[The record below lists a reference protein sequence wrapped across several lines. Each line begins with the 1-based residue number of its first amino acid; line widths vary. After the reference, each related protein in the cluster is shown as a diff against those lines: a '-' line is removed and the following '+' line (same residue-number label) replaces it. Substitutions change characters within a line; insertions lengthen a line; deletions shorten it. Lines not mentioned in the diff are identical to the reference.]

1 MKFITIIFNILITQ
15 LIAEPIYKYQL
26 KGLYEIEKE
35 TYFNN
40 TINENFNQISNR
52 IISNAKQNI
61 SKTYFDLY
69 PQYFLDKQSYLARLE
84 SSQNSMN
91 PYFNQKHT
99 QQNKYQE
106 CYNYNVEHQN
116 QYQYQYQYIHIP
128 NYNSNYLP
136 YDIPIELYITETI
149 NKLSI
154 NFPDCNIEIIK
165 ESPPCWNIY
174 LISW

>member
-1 MKFITIIFNILITQ
+1 MKFFTIIINILITK
-15 LIAEPIYKYQL
+15 LLAEPIYKFQL

-40 TINENFNQISNR
+40 TINQNFNQISTS
-52 IISNAKQNI
+52 IINNAKQNI

-69 PQYFLDKQSYLARLE
+69 YQYFLDKQAYLARSE
-84 SSQNSMN
+84 STQNSMI

-106 CYNYNVEHQN
+106 CYT
-116 QYQYQYQYIHIP
+116 YQYEHNNNYYNHFAYIQYD
-128 NYNSNYLP
+128 YLP
-136 YDIPIELYITETI
+136 YDIPIELYISKTLD
-149 NKLSI
+149 KLSI

-174 LISW
+174 LFSW